1 MKNISGHTGTLQIIK
16 RLPSSINGNPR
27 FLVQVA
33 GFTCRTEVDSALGYE
48 IQNMDGRQ
56 VIATIGTHYGVAT
69 LNSVSAIK
77 L

>member
-1 MKNISGHTGTLQIIK
+1 MKNITGHVGTLSIIK
-16 RLPSSINGNPR
+16 RLPSSINGNAR

-33 GFTCRTEVDSALGYE
+33 GFTCRTAVDSAVADDVKNL
-48 IQNMDGRQ
+48 DGKL
-56 VIATIGTHYGVAT
+56 VEASIGTHFGVAT